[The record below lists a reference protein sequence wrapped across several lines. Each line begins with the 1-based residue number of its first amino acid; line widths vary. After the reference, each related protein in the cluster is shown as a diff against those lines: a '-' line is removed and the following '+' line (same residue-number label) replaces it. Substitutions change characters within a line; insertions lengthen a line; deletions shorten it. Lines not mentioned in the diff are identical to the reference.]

1 MSSTIFQQ
9 LQKSKYRIT
18 LEIDALGDF
27 NPQDIDWNKLFGLD
41 GSEHCE
47 AYVEDL
53 STPDTWWVMLTE
65 ACKVSQ

>member
-9 LQKSKYRIT
+9 LQKQRYRIT
-18 LEIDALGDF
+18 LDITALGDF
-27 NPQDIDWNKLFGLD
+27 NPADIDWDKLFGLD

-53 STPDTWWVMLTE
+53 STPDTWWGLLTE
-65 ACKVSQ
+65 ASKVSQ